1 MPMPEPA
8 EIALRDER
16 TPTTLAKVFGTGDMN
31 AMIAATKAN
40 VNAAIAFAEQR
51 EFVTRYSVQRNGRKV
66 GERLWFHHP
75 TWQLLGMSFGVTAY
89 TEGEPTEIKPGV
101 WQAAAVAAS
110 VENGQ
115 VIGRSVG
122 MASKTE
128 PGKGQMSDHTLAAQA
143 QARAQRNA
151 LRSCLGAAL
160 IAAGF
165 EVADPEGPATSEQLA
180 VLHILE
186 REIGWTAD
194 EAHADA
200 GASSYTKLT
209 RDQASDVIERWTA
222 IRDELR
228 GGGAGTPTPSTD
240 TAGAAP
246 RPELSGAVSTSLSG
260 VGTEESPG
268 NGEGEAPEPGDSSP
282 ASDEA
287 WSRAPKDMTLS
298 GAVKLA
304 GKLRQENRITGNVPR
319 RKAEFTGEQLAKVA
333 AAWRDGERG

>member
-1 MPMPEPA
+1 MPEPA

-16 TPTTLAKVFGTGDMN
+16 TPTTLAKVFGTGDMA
-31 AMIAATKAN
+31 AMIEATKSN
-40 VNAAIAFAEQR
+40 VNAAIEFAEER
-51 EFVTRYSVQRNGRKV
+51 EFVTRYPVQRNGRTV

-110 VENGQ
+110 VETGQ

-128 PGKGQMSDHTLAAQA
+128 PGKGKMSEHTLAAQA

-186 REIGWTAD
+186 REIEWTAD

-228 GGGAGTPTPSTD
+228 GGGAEASTSSTD
-240 TAGAAP
+240 TAGAADP
-246 RPELSGAVSTSLSG
+246 APEPSATSGEVVADQG
-260 VGTEESPG
+260 EFPAGT
-268 NGEGEAPEPGDSSP
+268 EGEAVTHAGDSSP

-287 WSRAPKDMTLS
+287 WSRAPRDMTLS

-319 RKAEFTGEQLAKVA
+319 RKAEFTGEQLAKVS